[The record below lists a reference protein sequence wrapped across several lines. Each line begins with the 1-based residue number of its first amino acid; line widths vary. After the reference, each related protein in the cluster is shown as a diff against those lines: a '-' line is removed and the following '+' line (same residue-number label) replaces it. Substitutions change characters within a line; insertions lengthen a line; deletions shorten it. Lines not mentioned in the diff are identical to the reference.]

1 MTDNNIFLTRRKRW
15 HKKCTGYCGVNLYT
29 KKGNLKQLCSTQCVP
44 SAYFPDMFFVCLWRV
59 SWIDRSTNVLPKHEN
74 SDILLAWIFEG
85 NKQFEVWGWGEEQGE
100 TNIGSSCWGVAQ
112 LETGFVQTT
121 FLLKTEP
128 GPKLFCYFLFLWSQ
142 IKRGDLSCSDDVKWS
157 HEIYLLWMLV
167 ATTM

>member
-1 MTDNNIFLTRRKRW
+1 MTDNKIFLTRRKRW

-44 SAYFPDMFFVCLWRV
+44 SAYFPDMFFVFLWRL
-59 SWIDRSTNVLPKHEN
+59 SWIGPWTNVPP
-74 SDILLAWIFEG
+74 
-85 NKQFEVWGWGEEQGE
+85 NKKTLKFCSRGFLRGTSNEVWGWGEEQGE